1 MQNLLSLHELVK
13 ARLHCRAMHERSVP
27 SATLILR
34 LIVSNHAIT
43 RLLVSSIPWI
53 LEWDSCNCSSS
64 IAWRGLLICAHV
76 HLSLCAAYSL
86 TNMPFAFHESCMHHR
101 KSKRI
106 MYASIPTHPDIG
118 SDTRIPPIQSYIF
131 KHLPRGSP
139 WGFGPLQG
147 HADPRHRKVFF
158 HQYDQCAIDIKSQA
172 QVAFSAQV
180 LCTIVQTGRSSW
192 LRQTPPLTPLI
203 KGISDFR
210 KIPGPCIL
218 ISMH

>member
-1 MQNLLSLHELVK
+1 
-13 ARLHCRAMHERSVP
+13 
-27 SATLILR
+27 
-34 LIVSNHAIT
+34 
-43 RLLVSSIPWI
+43 
-53 LEWDSCNCSSS
+53 
-64 IAWRGLLICAHV
+64 
-76 HLSLCAAYSL
+76 
-86 TNMPFAFHESCMHHR
+86 MPFAFHESCMHHR

-131 KHLPRGSP
+131 KHLPHGSP

-192 LRQTPPLTPLI
+192 LRQTPPLAPSTVPSNPADGSWKAWGGHREAVDAKKPKVVVEARQAKRRRSHEKRRQPTSEETENPI
-203 KGISDFR
+203 KRSWSKEDNRRSWSRRWEPEKR
-210 KIPGPCIL
+210 KAVEGLP
-218 ISMH
+218 

>member
-1 MQNLLSLHELVK
+1 
-13 ARLHCRAMHERSVP
+13 
-27 SATLILR
+27 
-34 LIVSNHAIT
+34 
-43 RLLVSSIPWI
+43 
-53 LEWDSCNCSSS
+53 
-64 IAWRGLLICAHV
+64 
-76 HLSLCAAYSL
+76 
-86 TNMPFAFHESCMHHR
+86 MPFAFHESCMHHR

-131 KHLPRGSP
+131 KHLPHGSP

-192 LRQTPPLTPLI
+192 LRQKCWNTVEMLV
-203 KGISDFR
+203 KKKSWWISDTYTHTHIQTHTNTSRRR
-210 KIPGPCIL
+210 KYKHIQNTYKHIQTHTNTVEHIQTHTNTYKHIQYNTYKRIQTHTYKHIQTQQKCMQRVL
-218 ISMH
+218 QRSRNARRQCWTQ